1 MISAVVILALTVA
14 SVDLARRLAAHKGRA
29 RGAWMWSAAFLG
41 PLPLLLL
48 AMLPRRPNAS

>member
-1 MISAVVILALTVA
+1 MISAVVILVVTVL

-41 PLPLLLL
+41 PLPLLVL
-48 AMLPRRPNAS
+48 AVLPRRPNAS